1 LPKFYPW
8 MLAGGAGPKMPS
20 WEVSFAR
27 SGLPLRIEANSQ
39 RVTQPE
45 LSYVKKS
52 SIDYS
57 YLTQD
62 KIAGRGEKAHLTEG
76 GRQLMRLLIYPD

>member
-1 LPKFYPW
+1 
-8 MLAGGAGPKMPS
+8 MLTGAAGTEMTS

-27 SGLPLRIEANSQ
+27 SGLPLKIEPSSQ

-76 GRQLMRLLIYPD
+76 ARQLMRLLIYPD